1 MTGPGVIC
9 SSEHAF
15 YNSLCTFNRTEEIVM
30 PAERSGKIKENYE
43 WKVRHSIYRE
53 MAFGY
58 VHSE

>member
-1 MTGPGVIC
+1 
-9 SSEHAF
+9 
-15 YNSLCTFNRTEEIVM
+15 M